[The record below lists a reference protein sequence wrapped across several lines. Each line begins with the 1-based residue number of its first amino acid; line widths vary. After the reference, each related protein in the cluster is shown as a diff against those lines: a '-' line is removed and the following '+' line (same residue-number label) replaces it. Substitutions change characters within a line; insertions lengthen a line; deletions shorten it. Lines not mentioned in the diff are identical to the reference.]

1 MYGKL
6 SRPAPREADLR
17 HSSGG
22 SRRSASKS
30 RRGVARP
37 QELGIHD
44 LGCPAFGFL
53 LDFNSERLRV

>member
-22 SRRSASKS
+22 SRRSAPKS
-30 RRGVARP
+30 RSGVARP
-37 QELGIHD
+37 QEFGIHD
-44 LGCPAFGFL
+44 LGCPGFEAV
-53 LDFNSERLRV
+53 FEMSTPNG